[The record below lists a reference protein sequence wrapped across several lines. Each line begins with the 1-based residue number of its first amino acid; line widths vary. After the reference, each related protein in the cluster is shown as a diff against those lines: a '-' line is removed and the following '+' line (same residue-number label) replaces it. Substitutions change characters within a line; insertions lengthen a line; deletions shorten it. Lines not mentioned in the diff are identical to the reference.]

1 MARHAYDPREVIT
14 GAVTAPLRHVT
25 VAVVL
30 ATFVMLL
37 FGSPALLTWA
47 EGLPV
52 GPIGDA
58 ALEVALR
65 WHNAMSAVGLD
76 QPYTALRRAFRLM
89 QAARW

>member
-1 MARHAYDPREVIT
+1 MARHAYDPREVMT
-14 GAVTAPLRHVT
+14 GAVTAPLRR
-25 VAVVL
+25 VASAIV
-30 ATFVMLL
+30 AGTIVMLL
-37 FGSPALLTWA
+37 FGSPALLAWA

-65 WHNAMSAVGLD
+65 WHDAMSALGLD